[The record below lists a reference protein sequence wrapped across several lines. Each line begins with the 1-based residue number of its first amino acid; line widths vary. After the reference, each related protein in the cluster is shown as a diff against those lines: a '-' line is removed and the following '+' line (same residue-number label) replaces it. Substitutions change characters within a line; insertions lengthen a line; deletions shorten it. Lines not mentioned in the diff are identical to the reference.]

1 MNNSSLSNENK
12 NAQELKIEQIKNK
25 LKEGKRLTFFEK
37 YLLKKYESTIEIDP
51 ENLSNYLLY
60 FNSKEVKKPSIAQL
74 IKEYKL
80 NIFMQFIAAIL
91 LVCATNIF
99 LRKAETVPTGYI
111 GIPSL
116 LNIGFQGRLTPYLGL
131 LLFLLNIPLIL
142 GFIKQIKKSFLFL
155 TVMFM
160 IFQTML
166 GFIFFSYKVD
176 NIEQNPILVF
186 LDTYLNFGALIK
198 EDDLAKGLL
207 KGAVSPDKEWAI
219 YLYGFIGAFLMGSS
233 IATSWKFGGS
243 TGGSDIIA
251 YYFST
256 RTKKDVS
263 KVMLLI
269 NAITLVIYIWIYIIL
284 KLKSPSID
292 IRLRSR
298 PIGGIMVSSLI
309 TTICYLFITS
319 GTIRFLYP
327 KYKKV
332 LIIIRVRDIQ
342 KIKAYFK
349 HIKYW
354 HHYSIVSRVNND
366 DEIEYCLRTVALLLE
381 AKYLIKDIRKIDRN
395 SWISISKLENTYGDF
410 DTSKVD

>member
-1 MNNSSLSNENK
+1 MNQLSKSNTKKNS
-12 NAQELKIEQIKNK
+12 QELKINQIKNK
-25 LKEGKRLTFFEK
+25 LKYGKKITYFEN
-37 YLLKKYESTIEIDP
+37 YLLKKYESTIDIDP

-60 FNSKEVKKPSIAQL
+60 FNSKEVKKPSL
-74 IKEYKL
+74 IEIIKHHKI
-80 NIFMQFIAAIL
+80 NIFMQFVAAIL
-91 LVCATNIF
+91 LVCSTNIF

-116 LNIGFQGRLTPYLGL
+116 INIGFQGRLTPYLGL
-131 LLFLLNIPLIL
+131 LLFALNIPLIL

-160 IFQTML
+160 IFQTAF
-166 GFIFFSYKVD
+166 GFIFFSHKI
-176 NIEQNPILVF
+176 NGNEQNPILIF
-186 LDTYLNFGALIK
+186 LDNYLSFGALIK
-198 EDDLAKGLL
+198 HEDLANGLV

-219 YLYGFIGAFLMGSS
+219 YLYGFIGAFLMGFS
-233 IATSWKFGGS
+233 IAISWKFGGS

-256 RTKKDVS
+256 RTKRDVS

-269 NAITLVIYIWIYIIL
+269 NAITLIIYIWIYIIL

-292 IRLRSR
+292 PLLRAR

-332 LIIIRVRDIQ
+332 LILIRVTNIER
-342 KIKAYFK
+342 IKAYFK
-349 HIKYW
+349 HINYW
-354 HHYSIVSRVNND
+354 HHYSIITRINNN
-366 DEIEYCLRTVALLLE
+366 EQTEYCVRTVALLLE
-381 AKYLIKDIRKIDRN
+381 AKYLIRDIRKIDKT